1 MKIEIEKDTL
11 NELAC
16 IAQVITILGY
26 GMKITREM
34 EDASRKV
41 LGKLDSECPDLD
53 LANRQ

>member
-11 NELAC
+11 KELAC

-41 LGKLDSECPDLD
+41 LDKLDGECPDLD
-53 LANRQ
+53 LN

>member
-41 LGKLDSECPDLD
+41 LGKLDGECPDLD

>member
-11 NELAC
+11 KELAC

-41 LGKLDSECPDLD
+41 LGKLDGECPDVD

>member
-11 NELAC
+11 KELAC
-16 IAQVITILGY
+16 IAQVIAILGY

-41 LGKLDSECPDLD
+41 LDKLDCECPDLD
-53 LANRQ
+53 LTNRQ